1 MILAG
6 VKSVGL
12 LDHTPVAISD
22 LGAQFYLTA
31 GDVGKERALVSHP
44 QLQSLNPYVNTHV
57 VEEAMSVE
65 LLASGRYQIVVLTD
79 SSLADAVKYNE
90 YCHAHGIKFLWAE
103 VPGVYASLFV
113 DFPGPVAGSAEADQ
127 QMGAKGHFVTD
138 LTGEQPA
145 RGLLAH
151 VSSGNPGVVTVHE
164 DSRHGLQDGDYVTF
178 EEVQGMT
185 ELNVGHS
192 EARPVKVRKNG
203 RRVRVCVAFFSLFS
217 LSDSDSGSDS
227 GTACAA
233 SPTPWARRLS
243 LCRPRRSAPL
253 RTNITYGFHVPP
265 KPKQ

>member
-12 LDHTPVAISD
+12 LDHTPVSIAD
-22 LGAQFYLTA
+22 LGAQFYLTPS
-31 GDVGKERALVSHP
+31 DLGKERASVSHP

-65 LLASGRYQIVVLTD
+65 LLASGRYQILVLTD

-113 DFPGPVAGSAEADQ
+113 DFPGPIAGSAEADE

-164 DSRHGLQDGDYVTF
+164 DSRHGLQDGDYVQF

-192 EARPVKVRKNG
+192 EARPIKVLTPFTFSIEDTTLYKPFTGTKGSVAAEQSRAETRA
-203 RRVRVCVAFFSLFS
+203 RRVLKA
-217 LSDSDSGSDS
+217 
-227 GTACAA
+227 
-233 SPTPWARRLS
+233 
-243 LCRPRRSAPL
+243 
-253 RTNITYGFHVPP
+253 
-265 KPKQ
+265 